1 MADPIIQDDSISGN
15 KVHGG
20 VISDFQ
26 STGIQDL
33 STITSLV
40 VSNGRITVDGIRTKR
55 LEGNVDVQGNLTV
68 LGTIT
73 VAENTNFQKDIV
85 IDGNISADTI
95 RVKNLIADVK
105 QETRE
110 PLTFIANSQQELYGK
125 GFIFKSPEL
134 VRSLELRA
142 SGLWTNLDI
151 DLADT
156 STYKISSAN
165 VLSYDTLGRS
175 VVNSNLTSLG
185 ALKTLVVN
193 GTSAFNDAV
202 NIAGK
207 LTVGGILE
215 VQTIKADQIIT
226 ANGSGMGGG
235 NYAADSESGLNGQ
248 GLRWEANGIN
258 ALFVYRNGN
267 KIWSNASI
275 DLQADQKF
283 KIDDIDVLSSTE
295 LGQSVTKSNL
305 RQVGALR
312 SLEVMGHTNL
322 GYFAY
327 FNPDDGRLGLGTE
340 TPNGALSIV
349 ENDVEVIVGTTNTAT
364 AVFGS
369 YTNHDVAIVT
379 DNIPRIVAKKNGE
392 VHIGDENFNNGVLKV
407 HGTIEA
413 TSIVTDSRIDR
424 SSPLQFNA
432 VRNGTVYGLGLTWN
446 GSGNTKQLILMS
458 DPDRVWSSEHID
470 LAEGKSYHINGQE
483 VLSENSLGG
492 HIIESSLVKLGT
504 LRELNVQGATTLHS
518 NLTAKGITAE
528 SITFNNG
535 TSSIEIGPNNLDI
548 SNTLSV
554 SVQGQEELYIDSREI
569 TIGNKQNTRRPV
581 KVFGPLTVGVNNPD
595 PTVSLAVSGN
605 ISFAD
610 KKFIVGAEAPLNGTF
625 NTGDICWNTMPTAD
639 GYVGWIC
646 TVGGTPGEW
655 LPFGAIGRQ

>member
-1 MADPIIQDDSISGN
+1 MADPIIPDDSISGN

-40 VSNGRITVDGIRTKR
+40 VSNGRITVDGIRAKR

-85 IDGNISADTI
+85 IDGNITADTI
-95 RVKNLIADVK
+95 RVKNLIADIK

-110 PLTFIANSQQELYGK
+110 PLTFVANSQQELYGK
-125 GFIFKSPEL
+125 GFVFKSPEL
-134 VRSLELRA
+134 TRSLELRA

-151 DLADT
+151 DIADT
-156 STYKISSAN
+156 SAYKISSAN
-165 VLSYDTLGRS
+165 VLTYDTLGRS

-185 ALKTLVVN
+185 ALKTLVVT

-202 NIAGK
+202 HVAGK
-207 LTVGGILE
+207 LTVDGILE
-215 VQTIKADQIIT
+215 VQTIRADQIIS
-226 ANGSGMGGG
+226 ANDNGTGGS
-235 NYAADSESGLNGQ
+235 NFAADTESGLNGQ

-258 ALFVYRNGN
+258 SLFVYRNGN
-267 KIWSNASI
+267 KLWSNASI
-275 DLQADQKF
+275 DLQSDQTF
-283 KIDDIDVLSSTE
+283 KIDDISVLSSTE
-295 LGQSVTKSNL
+295 LGQTVTKSNL

-349 ENDVEVIVGTTNTAT
+349 ENDVELIVGATNTAT
-364 AVFGS
+364 AIFGS
-369 YTNHDVAIVT
+369 YTNHDVAIVS
-379 DNIPRIVAKKNGE
+379 DHIARITVKKGGE
-392 VHIGDENFNNGVLKV
+392 VHIGDQTFNNGVLKV
-407 HGTIEA
+407 FGTIEA

-424 SSPLQFNA
+424 SSPLEFNS
-432 VRNGTVYGLGLTWN
+432 VRNGSIYGLGLTWKDT
-446 GSGNTKQLILMS
+446 STKQLIMMS
-458 DPDRVWSSEHID
+458 DPDRLWSSEHIEV
-470 LAEGKSYHINGQE
+470 AEGKSFYINGQA
-483 VLSENSLGG
+483 VLSQNALGG
-492 HIIESSLVKLGT
+492 HVIESSLVKVGT
-504 LRELNVQGATTLHS
+504 LRELSVQGATTLHS
-518 NLTAKGITAE
+518 DLTAKEITAD

-535 TSSIEIGPNNLDI
+535 TSSISIGHNTI
-548 SNTLSV
+548 SISKDLSI
-554 SVQGQEELYIDSREI
+554 SVQGQEEIYIDNKEI
-569 TIGNKQNTRRPV
+569 SIGNKQNTRRPV

-610 KKFIVGAEAPLNGTF
+610 KKFIVGPEAPVAGTF

-655 LPFGAIGRQ
+655 LPFGAISRQ

>member
-1 MADPIIQDDSISGN
+1 MADIIPDQSISGN
-15 KVHGG
+15 KIAGG
-20 VISDFQ
+20 VITDFQ

-33 STITSLV
+33 STVTSLV
-40 VSNGRITVDGIRTKR
+40 VSNGRITVDGIRAKR

-85 IDGNISADTI
+85 IDGNITADTI
-95 RVKNLIADVK
+95 TVRNLIADVK

-110 PLTFIANSQQELYGK
+110 PLTFVANSQQELYGK
-125 GFIFKSPEL
+125 GFVFKSPEL
-134 VRSLELRA
+134 TRSLELRA

-151 DLADT
+151 DIADT
-156 STYKISSAN
+156 GAYKISSAN
-165 VLSYDTLGRS
+165 VLTYDTLGRS

-202 NIAGK
+202 HVAGK
-207 LTVGGILE
+207 LTVDGILE
-215 VQTIKADQIIT
+215 VQTIKADQIIS
-226 ANGSGMGGG
+226 ANGSGTGGS
-235 NYAADSESGLNGQ
+235 NFTADTESGLNGQ
-248 GLRWEANGIN
+248 GLRWEADGIN
-258 ALFVYRNGN
+258 SLFVYRNGG

-275 DLQADQKF
+275 DLQADQTF
-283 KIDDIDVLSSTE
+283 KIDDITVLSSTE

-349 ENDVEVIVGTTNTAT
+349 ENDVELIIGAKNTGTAIV
-364 AVFGS
+364 GS
-369 YTNHDVAIVT
+369 YTNHDVAIVS
-379 DNIPRIVAKKNGE
+379 DNIARVTVKKSGE

-424 SSPLQFNA
+424 SSPLEFNA
-432 VRNGTVYGLGLTWN
+432 VRNSTIYGLGLNWKGT
-446 GSGNTKQLILMS
+446 GNTKQLIMMS
-458 DPDRVWSSEHID
+458 DPDRLWSSENFEV
-470 LAEGKSYHINGQE
+470 AENKGYYINGQL
-483 VLSENSLGG
+483 VLSANSLGG

-504 LRELNVQGATTLHS
+504 LRDLTVQGATTLYS
-518 NLTAKGITAE
+518 ELNAKAVNAD

-535 TSSIEIGPNNLDI
+535 TSSVSIGPNNIDI
-548 SNTLSV
+548 SNTLSILV
-554 SVQGQEELYIDSREI
+554 LGQEELYIDSREI
-569 TIGNKQNTRRPV
+569 SIGNKQNTRRPV

-595 PTVSLAVSGN
+595 PTVSLAVSGS

-610 KKFIVGAEAPLNGTF
+610 KKFMVGSEAPTAGTF
-625 NTGDICWNTMPTAD
+625 NTGDICWNTAPTAD

-655 LPFGAIGRQ
+655 LPFGAISRQ